1 MYCKRD
7 NVIQLVYDIKA
18 GISYSEGTEE
28 GPRAT
33 IFHFSIYLTL
43 WQQSLA
49 YIQVLFV
56 YLYQFSI
63 CVACFQVSGTTNLSA
78 VRGPVA
84 LPPLVQYLI
93 CPCTDSS
100 NCINQ
105 MFNFGVL

>member
-63 CVACFQVSGTTNLSA
+63 CVACFHVSGHCGPLGSQRSHGTGPIGAVSNLSLH
-78 VRGPVA
+78 GQQQ
-84 LPPLVQYLI
+84 LH
-93 CPCTDSS
+93 
-100 NCINQ
+100 
-105 MFNFGVL
+105 